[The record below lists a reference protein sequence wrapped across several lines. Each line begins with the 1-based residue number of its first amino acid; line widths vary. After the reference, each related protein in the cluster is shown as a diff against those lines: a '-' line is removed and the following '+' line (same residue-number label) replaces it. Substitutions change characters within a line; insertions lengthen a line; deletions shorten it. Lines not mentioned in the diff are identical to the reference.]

1 MFLRLETLSDV
12 CFFTCVCIV
21 CLWSLVFGKPAVFLD
36 EVLDV
41 KGSDIQHEYNTTRRS
56 NMQ

>member
-1 MFLRLETLSDV
+1 MDSSSDY
-12 CFFTCVCIV
+12 TIA
-21 CLWSLVFGKPAVFLD
+21 LTWWSLVFGKPAVFLD